1 MTNYAYIARRMCID
15 PRRAEDAIADCQQ
28 RTFHAIPVGRGP
40 RTARIWLAK
49 EPEADSQDPLQ
60 LFARRAML
68 WVGVWP
74 VSVHLECTKW
84 SATESELCLRPSRL
98 MWPVGTDGYA
108 RAALAILQEVAHVL
122 VASSEVGSWERTSV
136 LVRIAVG
143 NAV

>member
-1 MTNYAYIARRMCID
+1 M
-15 PRRAEDAIADCQQ
+15 ADCQQ
-28 RTFHAIPVGRGP
+28 RTFHATPVGRGP
-40 RTARIWLAK
+40 RTAGLWLTK
-49 EPEADSQDPLQ
+49 EPEADGQDPLQ

-68 WVGVWP
+68 RVGVWP
-74 VSVHLECTKW
+74 VSVHRECTKW

-98 MWPVGTDGYA
+98 MWPLGTDGYA

-122 VASSEVGSWERTSV
+122 VASSEVGSRERASI